1 MFARRAQGGKIGM
14 SQDFFGKGGGGGKK
28 QPSAAQCIP
37 IGVRHLD
44 SLELARLTEAFR
56 SWAARTSRADV
67 AVSRNRA
74 LLTYLIIRHTGARL
88 GETLHLDDLAD
99 IDAARLVIRF
109 GDREVQIPEE
119 LGLELAEAF
128 NNPSYAP
135 LRGSFFR
142 MDPAH
147 VRRKFYERAKEAGIE
162 KTLVN
167 PNALRR
173 SRAIEL
179 LRDNVPLT
187 VVQKILGHSTAE
199 LTAAFLKISDDDA
212 RRIERRFLERESR
225 KTSARNFFFGKV
237 SAIRRGDIQAEVE
250 LSALGGHAV
259 SAIITNASLARLGLK
274 KGMFATAEIK
284 APFVSLAK
292 AGQDGAPPAVS
303 ADNLFPGEITD
314 LVHGKINSEITVA
327 LDSDTSLCAI
337 LTSAS
342 ARRLA
347 FAPGEKVYA
356 AFNAFSVILNIDA

>member
-1 MFARRAQGGKIGM
+1 MGQDFSGQGGAEKRP
-14 SQDFFGKGGGGGKK
+14 
-28 QPSAAQCIP
+28 PSAALP
-37 IGVRHLD
+37 VPSGARHMD

-56 SWAARTSRADV
+56 SWAARASRADV
-67 AVSRNRA
+67 AVSRKRA
-74 LLTYLIIRHTGARL
+74 LFTYLIIRHTGARL

-99 IDAARLVIRF
+99 IDAARLTIRF
-109 GDREVQIPEE
+109 GEREVQIPEE

-128 NNPSYAP
+128 NNPAYAP
-135 LRGSFFR
+135 IRGSFFR

-179 LRDNVPLT
+179 LRENVPLT
-187 VVQKILGHSTAE
+187 VVQRILGHSTAE

-225 KTSARNFFFGKV
+225 KTSARNFFFGKI
-237 SAIRRGDIQAEVE
+237 SAIRRGDIQTEVE
-250 LSALGGHAV
+250 LSVLGGHAV

-292 AGQDGAPPAVS
+292 AGKDQSPPAVS
-303 ADNLFPGEITD
+303 ADNVFPGEIAG
-314 LVHGKINSEITVA
+314 VVQGKVNAEITVA
-327 LDSDTSLCAI
+327 LDADTSLCAI
-337 LTSAS
+337 LTAAA

-347 FAPGEKVYA
+347 FVPGENVFA
-356 AFNAFSVILNIDA
+356 LFNAFSVILNVDA